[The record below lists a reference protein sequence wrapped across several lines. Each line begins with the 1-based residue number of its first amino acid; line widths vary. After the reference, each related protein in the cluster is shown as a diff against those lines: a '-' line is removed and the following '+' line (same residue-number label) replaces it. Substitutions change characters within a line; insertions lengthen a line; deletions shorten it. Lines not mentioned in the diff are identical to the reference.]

1 VPDSL
6 GLLEFP
12 KVATHLAGLTGTAPG
27 RVLALAL
34 RPLADPET
42 IALALAEAAEAMQ
55 ILAELG
61 PLPVGDGDDLTPL
74 LERLHAEG
82 MMLAAADFMVVRT
95 AAEAAAACRSA
106 LGSSTWPLLQAR
118 AAALMPQ
125 PQLVA
130 AIRRSIGAR
139 GRFSTVRSATLG
151 QLRREAQLVRA
162 RIKRQLEGLLA
173 DERSP
178 GSSRSS

>member
-1 VPDSL
+1 MSQTWPAAGAGDVPDSL

-12 KVATHLAGLTGTAPG
+12 KVAAHLAGLTGTVPG

-95 AAEAAAACRSA
+95 AAEAAAACRS
-106 LGSSTWPLLQAR
+106 
-118 AAALMPQ
+118 
-125 PQLVA
+125 VH
-130 AIRRSIGAR
+130 
-139 GRFSTVRSATLG
+139 
-151 QLRREAQLVRA
+151 
-162 RIKRQLEGLLA
+162 
-173 DERSP
+173 D
-178 GSSRSS
+178 